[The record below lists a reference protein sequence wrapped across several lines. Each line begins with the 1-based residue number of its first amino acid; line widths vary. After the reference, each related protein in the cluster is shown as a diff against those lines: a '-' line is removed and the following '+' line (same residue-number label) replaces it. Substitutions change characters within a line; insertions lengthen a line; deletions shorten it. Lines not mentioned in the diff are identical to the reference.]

1 MRFVLSLA
9 VIAAGLMLMGAIF
22 RLPARESIPTSEP
35 EPPPSVERIQAAAE
49 AFQYER
55 GVYGGE
61 LRLNLGDDPQT
72 FNAVLSTDA
81 VTSSLLGWLYEGL
94 LTRNRVTNTL
104 EPRLA
109 AAMPEQVDEDG
120 LVWEVPLREDVRW
133 FDGTPLNADDVVFT
147 MNRIIYN
154 NDIPTSA
161 RFAWLLD
168 DMDPETGR
176 PISRQVRVEKVGPFR
191 VRYTLPFRWAYFF
204 DTLTQEIYPRHA
216 LEPAVEDG
224 RFSNMWDKSVNPR
237 EVIGCG
243 MYKLWTYRDG
253 ERVVLVRN
261 PDYFRFNSFGDRMPY
276 IDRVVYS
283 IIRGADLSRDAFE
296 EGRLDMTGVP
306 GKDFKRMFRQQRVSD
321 FTIYRRG
328 PSTGTRFLVLNQNPR
343 ADAAGKPF
351 VRPHKLAWFRDVRFR
366 RALAHAI
373 DREAIRDIIFNG
385 QAYIQH
391 SPVSEANT
399 LYYTGDNRRFPE
411 FPVIRYDFNLDR
423 ARAYLD
429 EMGLTDRD
437 GDGIRED
444 AAGNPVEFVINTYAD
459 SPEYA
464 AIVALMREDFRK
476 IGVRIELAPL
486 TFSALVGKLTRE
498 FTWEAIIIGLT
509 GGYDDPMNGGR
520 NVWPTSGNLHMW
532 NPNQEDDRHA
542 YEWELRINEIF
553 ALAQRTPPYEER
565 LRLAAE
571 FQHIISREV
580 PLIYTVSEAVNTA
593 VYNRFGNFN
602 PTIYQLADIDMM
614 FDRTLRETLA
624 RP

>member
-1 MRFVLSLA
+1 
-9 VIAAGLMLMGAIF
+9 MGVVF
-22 RLPARESIPTSEP
+22 RLPARESLPRTEP
-35 EPPPSVERIQAAAE
+35 EPPPPVDQIQAAAE
-49 AFQYER
+49 AFPYER
-55 GVYGGE
+55 GGYGGE

-81 VTSSLLGWLYEGL
+81 VTTSLLGWLYEGL
-94 LTRNRVTNTL
+94 LARNRVTYAL

-109 AAMPEQVDEDG
+109 MAMPEAMDDEG
-120 LVWEVPLREDVRW
+120 LVWEVRLREDVRW
-133 FDGTPLNADDVVFT
+133 FDGSPLMADDVVFT

-161 RFAWLLD
+161 RFSWLLD
-168 DMDPETGR
+168 DVDPETGR
-176 PISRQVRVEKVGPFR
+176 PVSRQVRVEKAGPYR

-204 DTLTQEIYPRHA
+204 DALTQEIYPRHI
-216 LEPAVEDG
+216 LEPAVDDG
-224 RFSNMWDKSVNPR
+224 RFNNMWDKSVHPR
-237 EVIGCG
+237 DVIGCG

-261 PDYFRFNSFGDRMPY
+261 PDYFRVNAFGDRMPY
-276 IDRVVYS
+276 LDRVVYS
-283 IIRGADLSRDAFE
+283 VIRGADLARDAFE
-296 EGRLDMTGVP
+296 EGRLDMAGVS
-306 GKDFKRMFRQQRVSD
+306 GKDFKRMFRQQRLAD

-343 ADAAGKPF
+343 SDASGTPY
-351 VRPHKLAWFRDVRFR
+351 VRPHKLVWFRDARFR

-373 DREAIRDIIFNG
+373 DREAIRDIVFNG

-399 LYYTGDNRRFPE
+399 RYYTGDNRRFPE
-411 FPVIRYDFNLDR
+411 FPVVRYAFDLDR
-423 ARAYLD
+423 ARAFLD
-429 EMGLTDRD
+429 EMGLADRD

-444 AAGNPVEFVINTYAD
+444 EAGHPVEFVINTYAD

-464 AIVALMREDFRK
+464 AIVSLLREDFRK
-476 IGVRIELAPL
+476 IGVRIELAQL

-498 FTWEAIIIGLT
+498 FTWEGIIIGLT
-509 GGYDDPMNGGR
+509 GGYDDPMNEGR

-532 NPNQEDDRHA
+532 NPSQEDDRHT
-542 YEWELRINEIF
+542 YDWERRINEIF
-553 ALAQRTPPYEER
+553 AAAQRTPSYEER

-571 FQHIISREV
+571 FQHIVSREV
-580 PLIYTVSEAVNTA
+580 PVIYTVSEAVNTA

-602 PTIYQLADIDMM
+602 PTVYSLMDIDMM
-614 FDRTLRETLA
+614 FDRTLRESLA